1 MQRTLRS
8 MSFNDECE
16 RPKRVLLVE
25 PERAFWMVVDR
36 TVRTLAR
43 VEGAP
48 DFQIGRARLLRAR
61 SFQRPFDLLVA
72 NLQLGSY
79 NGLHLVYLMA
89 SLGLPTRSVVYSTPV
104 NMGWAADVQ
113 SAGAFYETRSRLP
126 YQLPA
131 YLLAQLPDADR
142 RDGTLTGRRSRYR
155 GGRRRSDLASGTPPG
170 LASI

>member
-1 MQRTLRS
+1 
-8 MSFNDECE
+8 MSFNAEGE

-36 TVRTLAR
+36 SVRTLAR
-43 VEGAP
+43 VEGAA
-48 DFQIGRARLLRAR
+48 DFQIGRARLMRA
-61 SFQRPFDLLVA
+61 SLFQTPFDLLVA

-79 NGLHLVYLMA
+79 NGLHLVHLMG
-89 SLGLPTRSVVYSTPV
+89 SLGLLTRSVVYSTLV
-104 NMGWAADVQ
+104 NMSWATEVQ
-113 SAGAFYETRSRLP
+113 RAGAFYETRSRLP

-142 RDGTLTGRRSRYR
+142 RQATLTERRSGYR
-155 GGRRRSDLASGTPPG
+155 GGRRRSDLPTGTPPG